1 VLPHPFFIYN
11 VTTMMESLRN
21 FLTGPRLFIVIAACA
36 LPFVFLGTSS
46 LGATFQNSFG
56 SINGEDISQ
65 TDLQVATNITVQKFK
80 NIYGDD
86 FDFNELDESIQLEAV
101 KQELISQKVLLSQSR
116 SLGLLNKNT
125 EKQAKKLIIKNPTFQ
140 IDGVFDE
147 GAYEAQVNA
156 VGYTKD
162 SYIDVTKDM
171 IASEMFRSALASST
185 FITETEVKELAQIL
199 EQTVDI
205 DFIKLDSKLLKNQII
220 NSDEELRDYYENNQI
235 MFFSDE
241 KKSFEYFVLKS
252 DDYKDL
258 VQVPNEYVD
267 NAYADYLSRI
277 SGSNEVRFSHI
288 MIEKSNHSSE
298 EIAFEIVSEV
308 YSKLKNGDSFSEL
321 ALIYSDDVVSK
332 DNGGDLEY
340 FDADVFPEQFA
351 NALKDLDI
359 NEFSNIVELEDTFHI
374 LKVTEVNK
382 PEIMSLSEMESA
394 LIEELIQ
401 SESVALMNDDAN
413 TIDEMIFSGESL
425 NTIATRLSKNVNLKM
440 NITSNNY
447 DFEINDSKIKDFIFS
462 ADSQI
467 GIPGL
472 IDLGDSLIVLSISSV
487 QAPAL
492 QPYDDVKGLVANY
505 LSENKTIEKQALL
518 SAELDLAKKE
528 NTLDS
533 FLKAYDFL
541 SNESFVEVKR
551 YSSLLPQEVISEIF
565 KSSPDSSI
573 RVSTRDGDI
582 YIVDLLSINKPSI
595 ESIENQLEQ
604 YNNFTEERISR
615 NISSLI
621 NKEVIDSARVNLDN
635 LVF

>member
-1 VLPHPFFIYN
+1 
-11 VTTMMESLRN
+11 MMESLRN
-21 FLTGPRLFIVIAACA
+21 FLTGPRLFVVIAACA

-101 KQELISQKVLLSQSR
+101 KQELISQKVLLSESR

-171 IASEMFRSALASST
+171 IASEMFRSALASSA

-205 DFIKLDSKLLKNQII
+205 DFIKIDSKLLKNQII
-220 NSDEELRDYYENNQI
+220 NSDEELQDYYENNQI

-252 DDYKDL
+252 DDYKDS
-258 VQVPNEYVD
+258 VQIPDGYVD

-277 SGSNEVRFSHI
+277 SGRNEIRFSHI
-288 MIEKSNHSSE
+288 MIEKSNHSSD
-298 EIAFEIVSEV
+298 EIAFKTVSEV
-308 YSKLKNGDSFSEL
+308 YSKLKNGESFSEL
-321 ALIYSDDVVSK
+321 AVIYSDDVVSK

-340 FDADVFPEQFA
+340 FDADIFPEQFA
-351 NALKDLDI
+351 NALKDLEI
-359 NEFSNIVELEDTFHI
+359 NELSNIVELEDTFHI

-382 PEIMSLSEMESA
+382 PEVITLSEMESV

-425 NTIATRLSKNVNLKM
+425 NTIATTLSKNINLKT

-447 DFEINDSKIKDFIFS
+447 DFEITDSRIKDFIFS

-472 IDLGDSLIVLSISSV
+472 IDLGDLLIVLSISSV
-487 QAPAL
+487 QAPTL
-492 QPYDDVKGLVANY
+492 QPYDDVKGLAANY
-505 LSENKTIEKQALL
+505 LSESKTIEKQALL
-518 SAELDLAKKE
+518 SAELDLAKKD

-573 RVSTRDGDI
+573 SVSTRDGDI

-595 ESIENQLEQ
+595 ESIEDLLEQ

-621 NKEVIDSARVNLDN
+621 NEEVIDSARVNLNN